1 MNCRKKNEK
10 IQYFWGTKKWVQS
23 EMGKGKVIHDRVWNR
38 KKLFWICSLLEWG
51 TSTVGNSNENKKS
64 PNKHISVAGKCKI
77 TLNLQVTLD
86 IPYLIGRMAGI
97 SQ

>member
-1 MNCRKKNEK
+1 MQPFRMRNFYSGKFKRK
-10 IQYFWGTKKWVQS
+10 QKK
-23 EMGKGKVIHDRVWNR
+23 
-38 KKLFWICSLLEWG
+38 
-51 TSTVGNSNENKKS
+51 
-64 PNKHISVAGKCKI
+64 PKHISVAGKCKI

>member
-1 MNCRKKNEK
+1 M
-10 IQYFWGTKKWVQS
+10 
-23 EMGKGKVIHDRVWNR
+23 
-38 KKLFWICSLLEWG
+38 
-51 TSTVGNSNENKKS
+51 GNSNENKKI